1 MSLLVTAL
9 VTAMVGAVAP
19 VAIESSAT
27 RASAGARADVL
38 IGAPGKPDAD
48 RIVCRK
54 TMVLGAIR
62 PRKVCL
68 TAFDWSAREDAAQR
82 TMDST
87 LYGQGATKPPIVAK
101 Q

>member
-9 VTAMVGAVAP
+9 VTAMVGAMAP
-19 VAIESSAT
+19 AKADTGAT
-27 RASAGARADVL
+27 RVSAGARADVL

-48 RIVCRK
+48 RIICRR
-54 TMVLGAIR
+54 TLVLGAIR
-62 PRKVCL
+62 PKKVCL

-82 TMDST
+82 TLDST
-87 LYGQGATKPPIVAK
+87 LYGQGATKPPMVAK

>member
-9 VTAMVGAVAP
+9 VAAMVGTMAP
-19 VAIESSAT
+19 TTAGAT
-27 RASAGARADVL
+27 ANRMSAGASANVL

-54 TMVLGAIR
+54 TLVLGAIR
-62 PRKVCL
+62 PKKVCL

-87 LYGQGATKPPIVAK
+87 LYGQGAIKPPMVAK

>member
-9 VTAMVGAVAP
+9 VTAMVGAMAP
-19 VAIESSAT
+19 AKADTGAT
-27 RASAGARADVL
+27 RVSAGARADVL

-48 RIVCRK
+48 RIICRRAL
-54 TMVLGAIR
+54 VLGAIR
-62 PRKVCL
+62 PKKVCL

-87 LYGQGATKPPIVAK
+87 LYGQGATKPPMVAK

>member
-9 VTAMVGAVAP
+9 VTAMFGAMAP
-19 VAIESSAT
+19 AKADTGAT
-27 RASAGARADVL
+27 RVSAGARADVL

-48 RIVCRK
+48 RIICRR
-54 TMVLGAIR
+54 TLVLGAIR
-62 PRKVCL
+62 PKKVCL

-82 TMDST
+82 TLDST
-87 LYGQGATKPPIVAK
+87 LYGQGATKPPMVAK